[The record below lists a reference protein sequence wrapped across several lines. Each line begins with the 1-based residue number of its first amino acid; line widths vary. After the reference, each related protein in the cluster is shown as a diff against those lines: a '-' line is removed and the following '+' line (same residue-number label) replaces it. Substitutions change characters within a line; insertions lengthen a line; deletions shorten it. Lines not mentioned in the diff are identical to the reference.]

1 MGHTAK
7 KTQPYL
13 FKKKKKKKSN
23 KIGQILF
30 HLYEVPRIA
39 KFVETENRTVVA
51 RV

>member
-1 MGHTAK
+1 MGHAAK

-13 FKKKKKKKSN
+13 LKKKKSN

-30 HLYEVPRIA
+30 YLYEVPRIA
-39 KFVETENRTVVA
+39 KFVETESRTVVA